1 MNNFAVTVAW
11 VLAALLL
18 GPTILGLVQNSLL
31 RENALFVAT
40 TAHNLVYLVTAAGFV
55 IVAMIGARAS
65 IRFMQVFGM
74 AYILVS
80 LFEFVTLSSSGGGY
94 LLSTIQANLLNNVL
108 HFGLGITMAGA
119 GWILKNCQCRMIFAN
134 RTVW

>member
-1 MNNFAVTVAW
+1 MNNFTVTVAW
-11 VLAALLL
+11 ILAALLL
-18 GPTILGLVQNSLL
+18 GPTILGLVQNSPL

-40 TAHNLVYLVTAAGFV
+40 TAHNLIYLVTAVGFV
-55 IVAMIGARAS
+55 IVAMLGARAS
-65 IRFMQVFGM
+65 IRFMQVFGV

-80 LFEFVTLSSSGGGY
+80 LFEFVTLSSNGGGY

-119 GWILKNCQCRMIFAN
+119 GWILKNCECHMIFTN

>member
-11 VLAALLL
+11 VLVAFLLSL
-18 GPTILGLVQNSLL
+18 TILGLVQNSLL
-31 RENALFVAT
+31 GENAFFVAT

-55 IVAMIGARAS
+55 VAAMLGTRAS

-80 LFEFVTLSSSGGGY
+80 LFEFVTLSSSGGDY
-94 LLSTIQANLLNNVL
+94 LLSTIHTNLLNNVS

-119 GWILKNCQCRMIFAN
+119 AWILKNSQSRMKFAN
-134 RTVW
+134 RTN